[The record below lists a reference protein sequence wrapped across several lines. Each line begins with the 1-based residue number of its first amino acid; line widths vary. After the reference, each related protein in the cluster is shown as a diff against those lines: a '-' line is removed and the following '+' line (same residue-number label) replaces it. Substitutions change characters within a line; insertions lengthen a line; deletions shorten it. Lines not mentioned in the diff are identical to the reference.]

1 MAAALAPGLPNIMGK
16 ASGGT
21 CESFSDGTG
30 ALTGTRKTISS
41 GRAAGSGGGVFSINF
56 DASQS
61 NNLYGASDTVQPP
74 AIALVAQIKC

>member
-1 MAAALAPGLPNIMGK
+1 MAAALAPGLPNIMGR

-21 CESFSDGTG
+21 CESFSAGTG
-30 ALTGTRKTISS
+30 ALTGTKKITSS
-41 GRAAGSGGGVFSINF
+41 GRAAGSGGGTFSINF